1 MFVNHGP
8 RSGYTVPMETLGHC
22 CIKLGALAPQQGCGV
37 SGSQCSL
44 VLYGVQHCHPH
55 HGHTYPLPPAF
66 MQTEMSL
73 VPGTVR
79 RQAASLPCDPM
90 LCLEASGHKTDPAGQ
105 SGPGPQSQESCVT
118 RDAFGRGAAFG
129 GILLVR
135 KAGSTS
141 LSLTLPSDHYSRNY
155 LV

>member
-22 CIKLGALAPQQGCGV
+22 CIKLGPRAPQQGCGV

-73 VPGTVR
+73 VPDTVR

-118 RDAFGRGAAFG
+118 PGCLRQRCSIRRDLPRQESRQHF
-129 GILLVR
+129 
-135 KAGSTS
+135 
-141 LSLTLPSDHYSRNY
+141 SLTLPSDHYSRNY